1 MQNQHLTKGG
11 APLLKKYRFTVEA
24 YHRMAEAGLF
34 LPDIRVEL
42 IDGEI
47 IETSPI
53 KSPHADCVDKLT
65 EWLII
70 QFHKQAVVRVQNP
83 ITLDN
88 SSEPEPDLALA
99 IRKPEGYKSAHP
111 TPTEI
116 LLVIEVSDTSVEKDR
131 SIKLPLYAAAGIP
144 EAWLVNL
151 PEHTIEVYTEP
162 NAEGYSNI
170 HIFRKGDT
178 IQTPN
183 VKGLSVTQVLGE

>member
-1 MQNQHLTKGG
+1 MTKE
-11 APLLKKYRFTVEA
+11 APPLLKKYRFTVEA

-151 PEHTIEVYTEP
+151 PEQTIEVYTEP
-162 NAEGYSNI
+162 NTEGYSNI
-170 HIFRKGDT
+170 HIYRKGDT
-178 IQTPN
+178 IQTTN
-183 VKGLSVTQVLGE
+183 VKGLSVAQVLGE